1 MELIKFEKINNANKS
16 VRCNGMKKQDIK
28 RHLQDYSIYGKRKT
42 TIVHAFASAL
52 SVADTY
58 DEIKIDKAL
67 KLLGQDP
74 NQDLFC
80 VYCDL
85 PAETW
90 DHIMAVVKDGK
101 FSGYGHQVGNLIP
114 CCKDC
119 NSKKGNRDWKTFLIA
134 KRPSEATS
142 PDVINKIDAYIR
154 NNTTQFED
162 LLDNDI
168 KNEIE
173 KFEQIKEQV
182 CNLFKAGDEQAKI
195 IRGKLK
201 QKCKRA

>member
-1 MELIKFEKINNANKS
+1 
-16 VRCNGMKKQDIK
+16 MKKQDIK
-28 RHLQDYSIYGKRKT
+28 RHLQNYSIYGKRKT

-58 DEIKIDKAL
+58 DEFKIDKAL
-67 KLLGQDP
+67 RLLGQDP
-74 NQDLFC
+74 NEDLLC
-80 VYCDL
+80 VYCGQ

-90 DHIMAVVKDGK
+90 DHIIAVVKGGK

-134 KRPSEATS
+134 KRPDEATT
-142 PDVINKIDAYIR
+142 PNLINKIEAYIA

-162 LLDNDI
+162 LLDEDI
-168 KNEIE
+168 NYEIE
-173 KFEQIKEQV
+173 KLEQIKEQV
-182 CNLFKAGDEQAKI
+182 CNLFKTCDQQAKV
-195 IRGKLK
+195 IRDKLRLK
-201 QKCKRA
+201 SQSA